1 MEKGGLRQ
9 SGQVVNNADVDIARV
24 ISYCTRSSAM
34 LCREDEPVLTLVV
47 KHIQRQESVCA
58 WCRKTVLILSDN
70 MEDCCVICAEPMQFT
85 AYGPCGHK
93 EACSKCVTRLRFV
106 LKDKRCVICQQP
118 HPAVFVTKYL
128 GDYTLALSANAF
140 EDFEVTCNC
149 S

>member
-1 MEKGGLRQ
+1 
-9 SGQVVNNADVDIARV
+9 
-24 ISYCTRSSAM
+24 M
-34 LCREDEPVLTLVV
+34 LCKEDEPVLTLVV
-47 KHIQRQESVCA
+47 KPGERLRVVPQDCA
-58 WCRKTVLILSDN
+58 HFSDN

-128 GDYTLALSANAF
+128 GDYTLALPANAF
-140 EDFEVTCNC
+140 EDFEVTCSC